1 MGASIRSA
9 FVRGFTRL
17 LIALAR
23 ILPPAALLP
32 VAHGVAWLA
41 WHLYPR
47 IRHVAMRN
55 LEIAFGDELSSAERR
70 KLARGCARE
79 AALTALEFFYFTHW
93 PAERVRGLVKET
105 EGWELLEQA
114 LAQGKG
120 VLGLAMH
127 FGNWEMSGAYL
138 ALSGA
143 PLAAVGKE
151 QRDDFFTNLAFPT
164 RQKLGI
170 ENIPSGKMG
179 SAMLRTLRSNKVLGL
194 LADQNGGADGT
205 FVPFFGTIA
214 STARGPAVLHLRLGA
229 PLLLI
234 VAKRLKPFEFRLIV
248 RPVECEVNGKGEEA
262 EREVLAAMNRAYEQV
277 IREAPEQWLW
287 IHRRWKTRPPG
298 EKPLY

>member
-1 MGASIRSA
+1 MGVSIRNA

-17 LIALAR
+17 LIALAA
-23 ILPPAALLP
+23 ILPPAVLLP
-32 VAHGVAWLA
+32 VARLVAWLA
-41 WHLYPR
+41 WHFYPR
-47 IRHVAMRN
+47 IRRVAMRN
-55 LEIAFGDELSSAERR
+55 LEIAFGDELSRAERR
-70 KLARGCARE
+70 QLARKCAHQT
-79 AALTALEFFYFTHW
+79 ALAALEFIYFTHW
-93 PAERVRGLVKET
+93 RPERVLGLVKET

-127 FGNWEMSGAYL
+127 FGNWEVSGAYL

-164 RQKLGI
+164 RKKLGL
-170 ENIPSGKMG
+170 ENIPSGKTG
-179 SAMLRTLRSNKVLGL
+179 SAILRALRDNKVLGL
-194 LADQNGGADGT
+194 LADQNGGMDGM
-205 FVPFFGTIA
+205 FVPFFGTLA

-234 VAKRLKPFEFRLIV
+234 VAKRLKPFEFKLMV
-248 RPVECEVNGKGEEA
+248 RPVECEVNGGGEEA
-262 EREVLAAMNRAYEQV
+262 EREVLAAMNRTYEQV

-287 IHRRWKTRPPG
+287 IHRRWKTRPAG